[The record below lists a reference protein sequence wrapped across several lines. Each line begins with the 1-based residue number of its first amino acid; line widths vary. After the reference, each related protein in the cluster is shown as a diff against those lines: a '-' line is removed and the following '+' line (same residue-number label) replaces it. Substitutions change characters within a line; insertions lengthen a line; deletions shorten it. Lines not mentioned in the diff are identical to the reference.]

1 MAEQSNPYAAP
12 ASRVDDVADTS
23 ASIRFIP
30 GGRSVPAGNGWQ
42 WIATGWDLFK
52 RNPGAWIL
60 ITIIFVA
67 ILGLCSWVPFI
78 GFVAVYVLTP
88 VLLGG
93 VMLACATLERGG
105 TIEVSHL
112 FAGFREKT
120 SPLVLVGLLYLAGIM
135 VILVVV
141 GLLFGFS
148 LIPVFLGQQ
157 QPDVGAALLIFA
169 LASLVM
175 LALSIPLMMAIWF
188 AAPLV
193 MLHDVKPVDAL
204 KVEFPGLHQEHHP
217 VPRVRGDHLG
227 GGVPRHASDLA
238 GLAGAWDRCSWPRCT
253 PATATS
259 SRKRPRA

>member
-93 VMLACATLERGG
+93 VMLGCATLERGG

-204 KVEFPGLHQEHHP
+204 KSSFLGCIKNIIPFLVYGVITLVAAFLATLPILLGWLVLGP
-217 VPRVRGDHLG
+217 VLM
-227 GGVPRHASDLA
+227 ASVYA
-238 GLAGAWDRCSWPRCT
+238 GYRDIFT
-253 PATATS
+253 QATS
-259 SRKRPRA
+259 A